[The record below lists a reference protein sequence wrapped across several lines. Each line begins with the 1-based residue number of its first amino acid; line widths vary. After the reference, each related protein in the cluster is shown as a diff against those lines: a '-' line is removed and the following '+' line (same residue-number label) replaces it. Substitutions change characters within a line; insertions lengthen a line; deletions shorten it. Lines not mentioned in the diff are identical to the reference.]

1 MTKLTLS
8 VDEGVVAQAKRLAKQ
23 RGTSV
28 SAMFSQLVR
37 SMSQE
42 DRGSQKLGP
51 LARKASGLAAAP
63 SNKPDREVLEEALL
77 EKYGLE
83 E

>member
-8 VDEGVVAQAKRLAKQ
+8 VDEDVSKQAKRLAKQ

-37 SMSQE
+37 SMAQE
-42 DRGSQKLGP
+42 DRGPQKLGP
-51 LARKASGLAAAP
+51 LAREASGLAALPKGTTYRKA
-63 SNKPDREVLEEALL
+63 LEDALL

-83 E
+83 